1 MLVVLIAIIFGAV
14 PFYPECIPLI
24 NPSPLTDN
32 MPSLKPFTC
41 QQHPLNRG
49 TATVD
54 PLASTLAP
62 HLDGFDREAALV
74 AFSPRREPIGHA
86 VEEFLGRLSG
96 Y

>member
-1 MLVVLIAIIFGAV
+1 MYPLDQPIPINRQYTARQVLH
-14 PFYPECIPLI
+14 L
-24 NPSPLTDN
+24 STTL
-32 MPSLKPFTC
+32 
-41 QQHPLNRG
+41 LNRG